1 MPSRMHRM
9 KNVLEDMMNLLDR
22 LWKCICE
29 GEPSTLACH
38 ERIIGGIV
46 YAFKKVSETEITL
59 DVYYGNDHYDF
70 GVVFMSVVNDKE
82 HSPCVTMK
90 YPPKDQ
96 YEFIHI
102 QHQLGNLGT
111 SLLGDYK
118 EWSDAEINNWVESM
132 RDEYRKLAYWR
143 IWVSKKFKELESS
156 LLEPDW
162 NIVAAITKEMKEHA
176 DLIFKPGHITCQE
189 SPEDEREG

>member
-1 MPSRMHRM
+1 
-9 KNVLEDMMNLLDR
+9 MNLLDR

-46 YAFKKVSETEITL
+46 YAFKKVAETEITL

-132 RDEYRKLAYWR
+132 RDDYRKIAYWR

-176 DLIFKPGHITCQE
+176 DLIFKPGHVTGEE